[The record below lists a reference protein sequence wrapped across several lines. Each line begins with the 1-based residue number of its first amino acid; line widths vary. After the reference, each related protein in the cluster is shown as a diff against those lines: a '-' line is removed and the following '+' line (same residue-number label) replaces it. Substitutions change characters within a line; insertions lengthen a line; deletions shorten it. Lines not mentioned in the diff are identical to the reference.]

1 MVTGSKVGDVFQC
14 LRRAVLLQRVSS
26 GSLSREAKYGTM
38 AHELFADSL
47 REALAVGASAAAK
60 DAAVRSL
67 IARHAEELWALK
79 QTDEMAMQMMMAY
92 VQPSQEWVGQ
102 FVQPHVA
109 GGSARRSWAG
119 GAIQRAKGSE
129 PMSMSVTCVVDIE
142 ESISSAKWGVKGN
155 IDAVVQVPRAA
166 RHLPRNRSASESAAH
181 MRREEGHSWRRPAIG
196 ARCALH
202 ALAAGCDVQV
212 ELEDPSA
219 SESSYRSTPR
229 RSLARSKS
237 LTCPSD
243 DLSASPAP
251 QRAAHTRSP
260 AWSSRS
266 IPRVGCTSYIVCV
279 VASERLASQQLLA
292 ASKLVVPTSA
302 TTSAESCR
310 RGSNSSC
317 RSS

>member
-47 REALAVGASAAAK
+47 REAAAAVGASAAAK

-67 IARHAEELWALK
+67 IARHAEELWALR

-155 IDAVVQVPRAA
+155 IDAVVQVHPDLLNIGRATDQQANPPRTCAA
-166 RHLPRNRSASESAAH
+166 KRATRGGDLRSVHVAHCVLLPQDVMCRWSWRIRALPSPATAAH
-181 MRREEGHSWRRPAIG
+181 HAG
-196 ARCALH
+196 AWP
-202 ALAAGCDVQV
+202 V
-212 ELEDPSA
+212 
-219 SESSYRSTPR
+219 
-229 RSLARSKS
+229 AR
-237 LTCPSD
+237 
-243 DLSASPAP
+243 A
-251 QRAAHTRSP
+251 
-260 AWSSRS
+260 
-266 IPRVGCTSYIVCV
+266 
-279 VASERLASQQLLA
+279 
-292 ASKLVVPTSA
+292 
-302 TTSAESCR
+302 
-310 RGSNSSC
+310 
-317 RSS
+317 